1 MFVLVFITYLATLI
15 IVTLIASS
23 ATSGLATIGIV
34 AAIALFGA
42 LAVGG
47 AARLSDRESP
57 TREEA
62 EDDPHDIPQHATREL
77 HPDMTRHEVDER
89 RRHHDPH
96 PPGPIA

>member
-15 IVTLIASS
+15 IVTLVASS
-23 ATSGLATIGIV
+23 FTSGMITIGIV

-47 AARLSDRESP
+47 AARLGDRESP

-62 EDDPHDIPQHATREL
+62 EDDPHDVPQHATREL
-77 HPDMTRHEVDER
+77 HPHMTRREADDA
-89 RRHHDPH
+89 RRHHDSSH
-96 PPGPIA
+96 ASL